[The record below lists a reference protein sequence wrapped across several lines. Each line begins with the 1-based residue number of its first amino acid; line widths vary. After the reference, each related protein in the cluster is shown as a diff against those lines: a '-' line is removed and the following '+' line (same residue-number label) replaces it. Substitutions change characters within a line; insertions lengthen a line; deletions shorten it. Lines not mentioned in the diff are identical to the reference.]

1 MNDIINTIDEFEAVR
16 AQQSSRTF
24 EVNIPD
30 ELGMK
35 IVKSYPEHREAL
47 ASNKTISESI
57 IRLLAV
63 DEDPEV
69 RWRISHKRAT
79 PPDVQIALARD
90 SFDSARI
97 GICRNPKVPREAL
110 EILAQ
115 DEEDW
120 IAEEAQERLAKLD
133 SSGK

>member
-35 IVKSYPEHREAL
+35 IVESYPEHREAI

-63 DEDPEV
+63 DEDPRV
-69 RWRISHKRAT
+69 RGRIADKRAT
-79 PPDVQIALARD
+79 PADVQIALAQDPSHSVR
-90 SFDSARI
+90 AAI
-97 GICRNPKVPREAL
+97 GRNPKVPREAL
-110 EILAQ
+110 EILLQ
-115 DEEDW
+115 DPVDW
-120 IAEEAQERLAKLD
+120 IAEEAQEQIAELD
-133 SSGK
+133 SAGK